1 MNTKEGNTKEGDK
14 NKMIEEVKHLVGHP
28 DLLHFLFQ
36 TFEVVIGLGSCHF
49 KKPCFNEE
57 FNDKM
62 ESALRTNG
70 ISFEITIDEYAI
82 MRATSCYHLHGCP
95 QCRAVCCLKKLS
107 ALPEGQNGLLDERLC
122 EEVCR
127 CVEDGA
133 GIFGLSLFFALL
145 RTSPDFGKDS
155 LILFALTNS
164 IKEDTRRAAAEIANI
179 FFDAARK
186 LNLEFLFFEPHISA
200 NRRKIR
206 YAELDKME
214 LGRCQTV
221 YANEID
227 RIQKEKEVASVIDAV
242 IEAALLE
249 AEKKK
254 MPKCHIC
261 KGDQIDN
268 PPIYGPKTCRHK
280 IFCNDCV
287 SMVVDLNE
295 KLNYTCPLCLKPF
308 TDDDVWYLLRDPV
321 VSDTD

>member
-1 MNTKEGNTKEGDK
+1 MNTKEEGDTKEGNTKEDNI
-14 NKMIEEVKHLVGHP
+14 NKMIKEVKFLQDRP
-28 DLLHFLFQ
+28 DLLHSLFQ
-36 TFEVVIGLGSCHF
+36 ILEGVIGLGSCHF
-49 KKPCFNEE
+49 KKRCFNE
-57 FNDKM
+57 KLIKKT
-62 ESALRTNG
+62 ESVLRTNG
-70 ISFEITIDEYAI
+70 ISFAITIDEDAI

-107 ALPEGQNGLLDERLC
+107 ALPKGQNGLLDERLC

-133 GIFGLSLFFALL
+133 GIFGLSLFSALL
-145 RTSPDFGKDS
+145 LTSPDFGENS

-164 IKEDTRRAAAEIANI
+164 IKEDTLRAAAEIANI

-186 LNLEFLFFEPHISA
+186 LNLEFLFFEPHVSA
-200 NRRKIR
+200 KRRKIR

-214 LGRCQTV
+214 LGLCQTV
-221 YANEID
+221 YVHQID

-242 IEAALLE
+242 IEAVLLE

-308 TDDDVWYLLRDPV
+308 TDDDVWYLLRD
-321 VSDTD
+321 